1 MPGFVAALVVAP
13 SLSSSS
19 LVGSSSLLGP
29 PSSSIFDRRKS
40 ISGAVA
46 QRQETSPPPPPS
58 ALKLSSPPLPTT
70 TTTPLLSPPAVH
82 PFGSRPSSPG
92 KRTGRRSS
100 PRPKTSES
108 LGAAQ
113 PATTLVSSF
122 SPPLDGNGS
131 DRAQSSSERGGA
143 YSEDLIRLLREA
155 SLPGSY
161 TPSPPSLAEKGSD
174 RPKPFIYPIPS
185 PPLPTTSL
193 LTQPAPAGR
202 AKLTS
207 PSCNY
212 IITSSSIGP
221 SSRRAREEKR
231 SVEFGC
237 EFTFSSTLSFLE
249 PHPLPSLSRRSSS
262 QLYAE
267 QSSVTSP
274 LLALIHLASAKM
286 EWGER
291 RTLKLSITPS
301 FLNVFADLLVSLFFF
316 SCLTNHSLYPP
327 NHLSDPVSHLPRQSS
342 PSNTHLANSRP
353 PTFLFF
359 TLSLSSVLLS
369 LVNHTNTTTTNFHRT
384 ITLSLGSTL
393 SSFHPSSPS

>member
-19 LVGSSSLLGP
+19 LVGSSS
-29 PSSSIFDRRKS
+29 IFDRRKS

-46 QRQETSPPPPPS
+46 QRRETSPPPSPS
-58 ALKLSSPPLPTT
+58 ALKLFSPPLPTT

-122 SPPLDGNGS
+122 SPLLDGNGS

-185 PPLPTTSL
+185 PPDH
-193 LTQPAPAGR
+193 LTPH
-202 AKLTS
+202 S
-207 PSCNY
+207 
-212 IITSSSIGP
+212 TSSGWESKSNFPI
-221 SSRRAREEKR
+221 
-231 SVEFGC
+231 
-237 EFTFSSTLSFLE
+237 L
-249 PHPLPSLSRRSSS
+249 
-262 QLYAE
+262 QLYHHFIIHRAE
-267 QSSVTSP
+267 
-274 LLALIHLASAKM
+274 
-286 EWGER
+286 
-291 RTLKLSITPS
+291 
-301 FLNVFADLLVSLFFF
+301 
-316 SCLTNHSLYPP
+316 
-327 NHLSDPVSHLPRQSS
+327 
-342 PSNTHLANSRP
+342 
-353 PTFLFF
+353 
-359 TLSLSSVLLS
+359 
-369 LVNHTNTTTTNFHRT
+369 
-384 ITLSLGSTL
+384 
-393 SSFHPSSPS
+393 